1 MKVRYLGETDIL
13 GLTHH
18 AVYEVITVEDGPADT
33 KWYRIVLEDDDDDG
47 SGLEGYLYWADDFEI
62 VDDAV
67 NNV

>member
-18 AVYEVITVEDGPADT
+18 AVYEVIAVEDGPADT

-47 SGLEGYLYWADDFEI
+47 SGLEGYLYPADAFVAAEDE
-62 VDDAV
+62 AK
-67 NNV
+67 